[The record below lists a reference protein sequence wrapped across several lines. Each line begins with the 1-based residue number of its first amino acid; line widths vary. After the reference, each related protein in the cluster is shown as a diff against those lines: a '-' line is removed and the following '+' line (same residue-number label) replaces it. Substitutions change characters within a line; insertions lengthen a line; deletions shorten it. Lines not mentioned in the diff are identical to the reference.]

1 MGREQQ
7 VKSKKIEENK
17 GMVNEKGRRTNY
29 IILCAVKACIIM
41 FSPHEVEP
49 MVWPSFEKARDLLD
63 GFFALPDIKKKK
75 KQMSLEMY
83 LKEKT
88 KKVHEQFMK
97 TQRKHMDHVTD
108 QLMVELHRGRRLD
121 DLDLSE
127 INALISFS
135 RENIILLRKELEFV
149 QHSPLG
155 DPRVPPFEAQFEE
168 LTTIANDVFVRGGQV
183 DERAWKNY
191 EATKRRTYQPIEI
204 NLPNHILYE
213 GSSSNGCPN
222 LDIEQVRVPA
232 MTFHGLVGSA
242 SQQLQHHN
250 IINTPTI
257 DMCEPRQHPFDFMSC
272 ELRVKEEGST
282 IKNGDSQYHEGSNN
296 RAVNDGIRQE
306 PPPNGTIIGQSNG
319 EEGNANVT
327 SFDINKV

>member
-1 MGREQQ
+1 VLNSIYINSYVNLYSDIQQKTKTQKREIKSKSEHGDKQTKTCMGREQQ

-191 EATKRRTYQPIEI
+191 EATKRVSIGNALRGNQSHYLVDKWLFASPKPREPTNQSRLTYQ
-204 NLPNHILYE
+204 
-213 GSSSNGCPN
+213 
-222 LDIEQVRVPA
+222 
-232 MTFHGLVGSA
+232 
-242 SQQLQHHN
+242 
-250 IINTPTI
+250 TI
-257 DMCEPRQHPFDFMSC
+257 FYT
-272 ELRVKEEGST
+272 KE
-282 IKNGDSQYHEGSNN
+282 
-296 RAVNDGIRQE
+296 AVATDALIW
-306 PPPNGTIIGQSNG
+306 I
-319 EEGNANVT
+319 
-327 SFDINKV
+327 

>member
-1 MGREQQ
+1 
-7 VKSKKIEENK
+7 
-17 GMVNEKGRRTNY
+17 
-29 IILCAVKACIIM
+29 
-41 FSPHEVEP
+41 
-49 MVWPSFEKARDLLD
+49 
-63 GFFALPDIKKKK
+63 
-75 KQMSLEMY
+75 
-83 LKEKT
+83 
-88 KKVHEQFMK
+88 
-97 TQRKHMDHVTD
+97 
-108 QLMVELHRGRRLD
+108 
-121 DLDLSE
+121 
-127 INALISFS
+127 
-135 RENIILLRKELEFV
+135 
-149 QHSPLG
+149 
-155 DPRVPPFEAQFEE
+155 
-168 LTTIANDVFVRGGQV
+168 
-183 DERAWKNY
+183 
-191 EATKRRTYQPIEI
+191 
-204 NLPNHILYE
+204 
-213 GSSSNGCPN
+213 